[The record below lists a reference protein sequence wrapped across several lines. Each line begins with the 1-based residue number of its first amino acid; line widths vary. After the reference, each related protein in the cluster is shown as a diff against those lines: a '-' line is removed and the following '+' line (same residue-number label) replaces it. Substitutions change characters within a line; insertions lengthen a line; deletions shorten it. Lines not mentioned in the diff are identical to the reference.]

1 MLPYVSIV
9 LLAFAVSLD
18 SFGVGLNYGLRRIKI
33 PKTSILIIAGFSGM
47 MMFVSMLLGAWIA
60 PILPEQYASWTGG
73 AILIII
79 GCWAF
84 IQMRRQKDQG
94 EEKHGYTRSRTSE
107 HDVKP
112 VRNLDPKRVL
122 HLEFRRLGIVIEILR
137 TPSTADID
145 RSGTISSGEAVLLGT
160 ALALD
165 AFGAGI
171 GAAFIGLTPWLTAP
185 MIAIFCAI
193 FLWLGYGAGQVASHI
208 VWLRK
213 LSFLPS
219 VILIVLGLSK
229 LLQ

>member
-1 MLPYVSIV
+1 MLSYVSIV

-47 MMFVSMLLGAWIA
+47 MMFVSMLLGALIA

-79 GCWAF
+79 GLWAF
-84 IQMRRQKDQG
+84 IQMRRQKEHG
-94 EEKHGYTRSRTSE
+94 EEHQDSSLFKTE
-107 HDVKP
+107 QP
-112 VRNLDPKRVL
+112 VPGPKRVL

-145 RSGTISSGEAVLLGT
+145 RSGTITSGEAVLLGT

-185 MIAIFCAI
+185 MIAMFCAI
-193 FLWLGYGAGQVASHI
+193 FLWLGYGAGQIASHI
-208 VWLRK
+208 AWLRK